1 MTRSSKTRRAKARAK
16 KRMRLDAKSGAR
28 ASATESALPA
38 LSATDKHYLIG
49 FAIFS
54 LMITA
59 VYFWMG
65 GRNILVFPAVLCIC
79 AAFRKFWTRPIR
91 QIVDFSS

>member
-1 MTRSSKTRRAKARAK
+1 MTRSSKTRRAKARVK
-16 KRMRLDAKSGAR
+16 KRMRLDTKAGRR
-28 ASATESALPA
+28 ASAIEPVLPA
-38 LSATDKHYLIG
+38 FSATDKLYLIG

-54 LMITA
+54 LIITA

-79 AAFRKFWTRPIR
+79 AAFRKFWTRPMR
-91 QIVDFSS
+91 RLVDLSS

>member
-16 KRMRLDAKSGAR
+16 KRMRLDAKAGSH
-28 ASATESALPA
+28 ASTTEVVLPA
-38 LSATDKHYLIG
+38 FSSTDKLYLIG

-54 LMITA
+54 LIITA
-59 VYFWMG
+59 FYFWMG

-79 AAFRKFWTRPIR
+79 AAFRKFWTRPMR
-91 QIVDFSS
+91 RLVDFSG

>member
-16 KRMRLDAKSGAR
+16 KRMRLDAKSSTRAGATR
-28 ASATESALPA
+28 SSLPS

-49 FAIFS
+49 FAVFS
-54 LMITA
+54 LIITA

-79 AAFRKFWTRPIR
+79 AAFRKLWTRPIR
-91 QIVDFSS
+91 QLVDFSS